1 MDPMQRHIL
10 ETSYSSVHQ
19 AGYVKKTLMQ
29 AYIAVFTGSTNP
41 EVAYIQFQG
50 VGAGAAS
57 QAITSN
63 RTSFVLGMMG
73 PSTSIDCD
81 MASSL
86 MALEV
91 SCTAVTPNNSYRTK
105 SGGDSE
111 AATAGGVYIAICPYM
126 WPRFN
131 SYMNPA
137 GRCFSFDASANGYV
151 RGESCSTLV
160 LKPYTEEVDG
170 KDVVAQ
176 APCLST

>member
-41 EVAYIQFQG
+41 EVAYIEFRG
-50 VGAGAAS
+50 VGAGAFS

-81 MASSL
+81 MASAL
-86 MALEV
+86 MAVNV
-91 SCTAVTPNNSYRTK
+91 SCSAVTPNNKHRTR

-111 AATAGGVYIAICPYM
+111 AAVCGGVYLA
-126 WPRFN
+126 
-131 SYMNPA
+131 
-137 GRCFSFDASANGYV
+137 
-151 RGESCSTLV
+151 
-160 LKPYTEEVDG
+160 
-170 KDVVAQ
+170 
-176 APCLST
+176 